1 MFVNEVL
8 IQSIKAIEADFESR
22 SSDRKGY
29 GNVYVGSSKTD
40 VVENFAN
47 GTKILTSSGSDF
59 VTSVAGGVVID
70 SGDDDDYIISIGM
83 GNEIHSGAGNDQIYS
98 QYSRNHI
105 NKGTGSDVVYV
116 TAKYGIT
123 GLDEKEDDVADI
135 IMTPGFSYQYIKN
148 SPLMYDPYYIDNS
161 SKEEEKEGN
170 KDKTKNTY

>member
-8 IQSIKAIEADFESR
+8 IQSMNAMESDFVAR

-29 GNVYVGSSKTD
+29 GNAYIGSYGTD

-47 GTKILTSSGSDF
+47 GTKILTEGGSDY

-70 SGDDDDYIISIGM
+70 SGDDEDYIISIGM
-83 GNEIHSGAGNDQIYS
+83 GNDIAAGSGNDQIYS
-98 QYSRNHI
+98 QYSKNHI
-105 NKGTGSDVVYV
+105 DKGTGSDLVYV

-123 GLDEKEDDVADI
+123 GLDEKKDDVADV

-148 SPLMYDPYYIDNS
+148 SPLTFDPYYTGGTT
-161 SKEEEKEGN
+161 EEDESEDEK
-170 KDKTKNTY
+170 TQ